1 MDYKNIYKKWINSS
15 YFDEETKN
23 ELLAIKDNDKEI
35 KERFYKNLDFGTG
48 GLRGII
54 GAGTNRI
61 NIYTIRRATL
71 GVANYINDKEIK
83 ERFYKNL
90 DFGTGG
96 LRGIIGAGTNRIN
109 IYTIRR
115 ATLGVANYIINTM
128 GEIGKE
134 KGVVIAYDSRFMS
147 KEFSYEA
154 AKTLAAYGIKAY
166 IFDELRPTP
175 ELSFAVRYLGCAM
188 GIVITASHNPKEYN
202 GYKVYG
208 QDGGQVC
215 IEMAND
221 IIAEVNKIEDYSI
234 IKTID
239 LEEAINNKM
248 VTIIGKNVDDAF
260 IDAVMANDIIAE
272 VNKIEDYSIIKTIDL
287 EEAINNKMVT
297 IIGKNVD
304 DAFIDA
310 VKSQIINQ
318 DIINEYGKNLKVI
331 FTPIH
336 GSGNKS
342 IRRVLDEAGF
352 KNVEVVK
359 EQEYPDPNFST
370 VEYPNPEEKSVFNI
384 AIDMAKESN
393 SDLIIGTDPD
403 CDRVGVVVKN
413 SEGEYI
419 VLNGNQVGSLLV
431 RYVIESLVEKNKLP
445 KNPTIVKTI
454 VTSEL
459 GAKIAKHYNVET
471 INTLT
476 GFKFIGEK
484 INIFEKTNEKT
495 FIMGYEESYGYL
507 VGTHARDKDGVVSA
521 LLICEMAAFY
531 KSKGLSLY
539 EGMIDTYN
547 KFGFYKEELKSIT
560 LKGIEGI
567 EKIKEIMNY
576 FRTSNIKSIGNIK
589 IYKILDYKEGVDDL
603 PKSDVLKF
611 ILEDDSWIAV
621 RPSGTEPKIKFYFG
635 TKSDDMNSVDLKLEN
650 LISEILSLVES
661 I

>member
-35 KERFYKNLDFGTG
+35 KERFYKNL
-48 GLRGII
+48 
-54 GAGTNRI
+54 
-61 NIYTIRRATL
+61 
-71 GVANYINDKEIK
+71 E
-83 ERFYKNL
+83 
-90 DFGTGG
+90 FGTGG

-128 GEIGKE
+128 GEVGKH

-147 KEFSYEA
+147 KEFSDEA

-208 QDGGQVC
+208 PDGGQVC

-248 VTIIGKNVDDAF
+248 I
-260 IDAVMANDIIAE
+260 
-272 VNKIEDYSIIKTIDL
+272 
-287 EEAINNKMVT
+287 T

-384 AIDMAKESN
+384 AIDMAKQSN
-393 SDLIIGTDPD
+393 ADLIIGTDPD

-419 VLNGNQVGSLLV
+419 ILNGNQVGSLLV
-431 RYVIESLVEKNKLP
+431 RYVIESLVENNKLP

-459 GAKIAKHYNVET
+459 GAKIANHYNVET
-471 INTLT
+471 LNTLT

-484 INIFEKTNEKT
+484 INKFEKTNEKT

-521 LLICEMAAFY
+521 LLICEMASFY

-547 KFGFYKEELKSIT
+547 KFGCYKEDLKSIT

-567 EKIKEIMNY
+567 EKIKEIMSY

-589 IYKILDYKEGVDDL
+589 IDKILDYKEGLDDL

-611 ILEDDSWIAV
+611 ILEDDSWIAI

-635 TKSDDMNSVDLKLEN
+635 TKADDMNSVDLKLE
-650 LISEILSLVES
+650 IGRAHV
-661 I
+661 